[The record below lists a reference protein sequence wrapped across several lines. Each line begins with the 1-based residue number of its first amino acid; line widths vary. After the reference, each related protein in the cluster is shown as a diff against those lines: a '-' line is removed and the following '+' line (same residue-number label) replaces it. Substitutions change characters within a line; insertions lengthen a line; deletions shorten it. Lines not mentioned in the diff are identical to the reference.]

1 MKNLIII
8 TMALFSLFSCKA
20 KSQNIEKLA
29 SGTSFYDLK
38 AIDIDGKEYDFAQLK
53 GKKVLIVNV
62 ASKCGYTP
70 QYEGLE
76 QLYKEYKDQ
85 GLVILGFPCN
95 QFMWQESG
103 SEDEIKSF
111 CSLNYGVTFPL
122 FSKIDVKGDAQS
134 TVYQWLTK
142 KELNGV
148 ESSKVSW
155 NFNKY
160 LIDENGNYVAH
171 FESKVKPLDAEITG
185 LIKK

>member
-1 MKNLIII
+1 SKFRYLFFYLVFSYIYYNKIKFMKNLIII

-85 GLVILGFPCN
+85 GLVVLGFPCN

-111 CSLNYGVTFPL
+111 CSLNYGVT
-122 FSKIDVKGDAQS
+122 
-134 TVYQWLTK
+134 
-142 KELNGV
+142 
-148 ESSKVSW
+148 
-155 NFNKY
+155 
-160 LIDENGNYVAH
+160 
-171 FESKVKPLDAEITG
+171 
-185 LIKK
+185 